1 MNSAAR
7 ILVVDDKQSFRF
19 IIKRYLDD
27 AGYRTNGAASGAEA
41 LVQLEQGCFDLVL
54 SDMVMPEMDGM
65 TLLRQVRSRHPL
77 LPFVLVTAHGTVDS
91 AVAAMKEGADDYL
104 LKPLNR
110 EELLVVVERLLEYA
124 RLRTNY
130 DRVLDSER
138 EKFSF
143 QNITSTSR
151 VMGKTLSAAKQVVA
165 SPRTTVTLQGESGVG
180 KEVLARAIHV
190 GTGQTMA
197 SFVAVN
203 CAAIPETLLESELFG
218 HAKGAFT
225 GADREREGKC
235 SRAQGGTLFL
245 DEIGDMP
252 LSLQPK
258 LLRLL
263 EERVYEKVGSDRPA
277 IADFR
282 IIVATH
288 RNLEEC
294 CNQGTFRRDLYHR
307 LNIFPITIP
316 PLRERRE
323 DIPQLAEH
331 FLNSFRKHLGNQLP
345 GLSRAALDL
354 MLTHN
359 WPGNVRELRNLL
371 EYACI
376 VTNGSLIQPEHL
388 RLQQEPQPFHE
399 DQTNDRICLNF
410 NFSPEEF
417 SLEAVNQQ
425 LIAWAL
431 DRCNDNKSSAAR
443 LLKATRKLF
452 YYADKPHSS
461 SDDQVP
467 FRKK

>member
-1 MNSAAR
+1 MSLGAR

-19 IIKRYLDD
+19 MIKGYLDD
-27 AGYRTNGAASGAEA
+27 AGYQTDCAASGVEA

-65 TLLRQVRSRHPL
+65 ALLRQVRSRHPL
-77 LPFVLVTAHGTVDS
+77 LPFVLVTAHGSVDS
-91 AVAAMKEGADDYL
+91 AVATMKEGADDYL
-104 LKPLNR
+104 LKPLHR

-124 RLRTNY
+124 KLRVNY
-130 DRVLDSER
+130 GRMLDSER
-138 EKFSF
+138 EKYSF
-143 QNITSTSR
+143 QNITSNSPA
-151 VMGKTLSAAKQVVA
+151 MGKTLSAAKQVVA
-165 SPRTTVTLQGESGVG
+165 SPRTTVTILGESGVG

-190 GTGQTMA
+190 GTGQNMS

-235 SRAQGGTLFL
+235 NRAQGGTLFL

-263 EERVYEKVGSDRPA
+263 EERVYEKVGSDRQA
-277 IADFR
+277 AADFR

-294 CNQGTFRRDLYHR
+294 CSQGTFRQDLYHR

-331 FLNSFRKHLGNQLP
+331 LLNSFRKHQGKSLP
-345 GLSRAALDL
+345 GLSQAALEL
-354 MLTHN
+354 MLTHD
-359 WPGNVRELRNLL
+359 WLGNVRELRNLL

-376 VTNGSLIQPEHL
+376 VTNGDLIQPEHL
-388 RLQQEPQPFHE
+388 RLQQKPQPFHE
-399 DQTNDRICLNF
+399 GRFNDRISFNF
-410 NFSPEEF
+410 SFSPEEF
-417 SLEAVNQQ
+417 SLDAVNRQ
-425 LIAWAL
+425 LMSWAL
-431 DRCNDNKSSAAR
+431 EKCNDNKSSAAR
-443 LLKATRKLF
+443 LLKASRKLF
-452 YYADKPHSS
+452 Y
-461 SDDQVP
+461 
-467 FRKK
+467 

>member
-1 MNSAAR
+1 MSPNAR

-19 IIKRYLDD
+19 MIRGYLDD
-27 AGYRTNGAASGAEA
+27 AGYQTECAASGVEA
-41 LVQLEQGCFDLVL
+41 LVLLEQGHFDLVL

-65 TLLRQVRSRHPL
+65 TLLRQVRSSHPL
-77 LPFVLVTAHGTVDS
+77 LPFVLVTAHGSIDS
-91 AVAAMKEGADDYL
+91 AVAAIKGGGDDYL

-110 EELLVVVERLLEYA
+110 EELLLVVERLLEYA
-124 RLRTNY
+124 QLRANY
-130 DRVLDSER
+130 GRMLDSER

-143 QNITSTSR
+143 QNIASNSPA
-151 VMGKTLSAAKQVVA
+151 MGKTLSAAKQVVA
-165 SPRTTVTLQGESGVG
+165 SPRTTVSIHGESGVG
-180 KEVLARAIHV
+180 KEVLARAIHM

-218 HAKGAFT
+218 HVKGAFT
-225 GADREREGKC
+225 GADRERDGKC

-277 IADFR
+277 TADFR

-288 RNLEEC
+288 RNLDEC
-294 CNQGTFRRDLYHR
+294 CNQGAFRRDLYYR

-323 DIPQLAEH
+323 DISQLSEH
-331 FLNSFRKHLGNQLP
+331 FLNSFRKHQGKLLP

-354 MLTHN
+354 MLAHD
-359 WPGNVRELRNLL
+359 WPGNVRELRNVL

-376 VTNGSLIQPEHL
+376 VTNGELIQPEHL
-388 RLQQEPQPFHE
+388 RLQLKPQAFN
-399 DQTNDRICLNF
+399 QVLANDRISLNF
-410 NFSPEEF
+410 NFSREEF
-417 SLEAVNQQ
+417 SLDAVNRK
-425 LIAWAL
+425 LMAWAL
-431 DRCNDNKSSAAR
+431 EKCKDNKSSAAR
-443 LLKATRKLF
+443 LLKASRKLF
-452 YYADKPHSS
+452 Y
-461 SDDQVP
+461 
-467 FRKK
+467 

>member
-1 MNSAAR
+1 MSLGAR
-7 ILVVDDKQSFRF
+7 ILVVDDKQSFCF
-19 IIKRYLDD
+19 MIKGYLDD
-27 AGYRTNGAASGAEA
+27 AGYQAECAASGIEA
-41 LVQLEQGCFDLVL
+41 LALLEQGGFDLVL

-65 TLLRQVRSRHPL
+65 VLLRQVRSRHPL
-77 LPFVLVTAHGTVDS
+77 LPFVLVTAHGSVDS

-110 EELLVVVERLLEYA
+110 EELLVVVARLLEYA
-124 RLRTNY
+124 RLRANY
-130 DRVLDSER
+130 GQMLDSER

-143 QNITSTSR
+143 QNITSNSPA
-151 VMGKTLSAAKQVVA
+151 MGKALSAAKQVVA
-165 SPRTTVTLQGESGVG
+165 SPRTTVTILGESGVG

-190 GTGQTMA
+190 GSGQSMS

-277 IADFR
+277 TADFR

-288 RNLEEC
+288 RDLEEC
-294 CNQGTFRRDLYHR
+294 CKQGAFRRDLYHR

-323 DIPQLAEH
+323 DIPQLAEY
-331 FLNSFRKHLGNQLP
+331 FLNNFRKHHGKSLP
-345 GLSRAALDL
+345 GLSRAAFDL
-354 MLTHN
+354 MMAHD

-376 VTNGSLIQPEHL
+376 VTDGELIQPEHL
-388 RLQQEPQPFHE
+388 RLQQAPPSLHE
-399 DQTNDRICLNF
+399 DQSNDRICLNF

-417 SLEAVNQQ
+417 SLDAINQQ
-425 LIAWAL
+425 MMAWAL
-431 DRCNDNKSSAAR
+431 EKCNGNKSSAAR
-443 LLKATRKLF
+443 LLKASRKLF
-452 YYADKPHSS
+452 Y
-461 SDDQVP
+461 
-467 FRKK
+467 

>member
-1 MNSAAR
+1 MSSVAR
-7 ILVVDDKQSFRF
+7 ILVVDDKQSFCF
-19 IIKRYLDD
+19 MIKGYLED
-27 AGYRTNGAASGAEA
+27 AGYEADCAANGGEA
-41 LVQLEQGCFDLVL
+41 LALLEHGRFDLVL

-65 TLLRQVRSRHPL
+65 TLLRQVRSLQPL
-77 LPFVLVTAHGTVDS
+77 IPFVLVTAHGSVDS

-124 RLRTNY
+124 RLRVNY
-130 DRVLDSER
+130 GQMLDSER

-143 QNITSTSR
+143 QNITSNSSA
-151 VMGKTLSAAKQVVA
+151 MGKALSAAKQVVA
-165 SPRTTVTLQGESGVG
+165 SPRTTVSILGESGVG

-190 GTGQTMA
+190 GSGQPMS

-218 HAKGAFT
+218 HTKGAFT

-263 EERVYEKVGSDRPA
+263 EEKVYEKIGSDRSTA
-277 IADFR
+277 ADFR

-288 RNLEEC
+288 RNLDEC
-294 CNQGTFRRDLYHR
+294 CNQGTFRQDLYHR

-316 PLRERRE
+316 PLRDRRE

-331 FLNSFRKHLGNQLP
+331 FLNNFRKHLGIQLP
-345 GLSRAALDL
+345 GLSQAVLDL
-354 MLTHN
+354 MMSYD
-359 WPGNVRELRNLL
+359 WPGNVRELRNVL

-376 VTNGSLIQPEHL
+376 VTNGELIQPEHL
-388 RLQQEPQPFHE
+388 RLELKPQPFNKILA
-399 DQTNDRICLNF
+399 NDRISLNF
-410 NFSPEEF
+410 TFSREEF
-417 SLEAVNQQ
+417 SLDAVNKQ
-425 LIAWAL
+425 LMAWAL
-431 DRCNDNKSSAAR
+431 EKCKDNKSSAAR
-443 LLKATRKLF
+443 LLKVSRKLF
-452 YYADKPHSS
+452 Y
-461 SDDQVP
+461 
-467 FRKK
+467 

>member
-1 MNSAAR
+1 MNSGTR

-19 IIKRYLDD
+19 MIKGYLDD
-27 AGYRTNGAASGAEA
+27 AGYQATCVANGVEA
-41 LVQLEQGCFDLVL
+41 LAELELTHFDLVL
-54 SDMVMPEMDGM
+54 SDMVMPEMDGVV
-65 TLLRQVRSRHPL
+65 LLRQMRGRHPQ
-77 LPFVLVTAHGTVDS
+77 LPFVLVTAHGSVDS

-110 EELLVVVERLLEYA
+110 VELLVVVERLLEHA
-124 RLRTNY
+124 QLRVSY
-130 DRVLDSER
+130 DRMLDSER

-143 QNITSTSR
+143 QNITSSSQA
-151 VMGKTLSAAKQVVA
+151 MGETLAAAQQAAA
-165 SPRTTVTLQGESGVG
+165 SPRTTVAIFGESGVG
-180 KEVLARAIHV
+180 KEVLARAIHIAS
-190 GTGQTMA
+190 GQNMT

-218 HAKGAFT
+218 HVKGAFT
-225 GADREREGKC
+225 GADHEREGKC
-235 SRAQGGTLFL
+235 SRAHGGILFL

-263 EERVYEKVGSDRPA
+263 EERVYEKVGSDRQV

-288 RNLEEC
+288 RNLDEC

-316 PLRERRE
+316 PLRDRRE
-323 DIPQLAEH
+323 DIPQLAEQ
-331 FLNSFRKHLGNQLP
+331 FLDKFRQHRGKPLP
-345 GLSRAALDL
+345 GLSKAALDL
-354 MLTHN
+354 MMAHD

-371 EYACI
+371 EYATI
-376 VTNGSLIQPEHL
+376 VTNGDLIRPEHL
-388 RLQQEPQPFHE
+388 RLQQSGSCHE
-399 DQTNDRICLNF
+399 ESANDRISLTF

-417 SLEAVNQQ
+417 SLDAVTTQV
-425 LIAWAL
+425 IEWAL
-431 DRCNDNKSSAAR
+431 EKCDNNKSSAAR

-452 YYADKPHSS
+452 Y
-461 SDDQVP
+461 
-467 FRKK
+467 